1 MEEKR
6 KEGKERKR
14 ETERETET
22 DRERTIVF
30 FLALS

>member
-1 MEEKR
+1 MEEER

-14 ETERETET
+14 ETGRETDT

-30 FLALS
+30 F